1 MSGAEHLG
9 PYLLGVKEG
18 VFPLGGDS
26 LALGAF
32 ATVKRGWRV
41 CDLGTGSGCLL
52 LMLAAREGGL
62 SLTGVEREE
71 RAAQCARE
79 NLAHSGLE
87 GTVLQ
92 ADWRQVTLPAGGFD
106 LVISNPPYFQPGH
119 GGDGGGARQADC
131 SLEKLCRTAARLLRN
146 RGRFA
151 LCHRPERLAEVLD
164 VLRAHRLEPKRLA
177 FVKNR
182 AESAPWLFLVEAQKN
197 RKTGLKIEPDI
208 LIAAGAAMYGKH

>member
-41 CDLGTGSGCLL
+41 CDLGAGSGCLL

-92 ADWRQVTLPAGGFD
+92 
-106 LVISNPPYFQPGH
+106 PGH

-131 SLEKLCRTAARLLRN
+131 SLEELCRTAARLLRN

-151 LCHRPERLAEVLD
+151 LCHRPERLADLMCA
-164 VLRAHRLEPKRLA
+164 LRGSGLEPKRMRLLA
-177 FVKNR
+177 HGPEHPPSCV
-182 AESAPWLFLVEAQKN
+182 LMEAV
-197 RKTGLKIEPDI
+197 RRGRPGLRIEP
-208 LIAAGAAMYGKH
+208 

>member
-9 PYLLGVKEG
+9 PYLLEVKEG

-106 LVISNPPYFQPGH
+106 LVISNPPYFQPAVPHRGPPAEKQGAVRPVPPAGAA
-119 GGDGGGARQADC
+119 GGPDVRPAGERPGAQTDAAAGPWAGASPLLCSDGGGAPG
-131 SLEKLCRTAARLLRN
+131 AARSADRTV
-146 RGRFA
+146 RGAGAPNWSAEKFQKNFGPHAINETSHA
-151 LCHRPERLAEVLD
+151 LC
-164 VLRAHRLEPKRLA
+164 
-177 FVKNR
+177 
-182 AESAPWLFLVEAQKN
+182 S
-197 RKTGLKIEPDI
+197 
-208 LIAAGAAMYGKH
+208 

>member
-9 PYLLGVKEG
+9 PYLLEVKEG

-87 GTVLQ
+87 GMVLQ

-151 LCHRPERLAEVLD
+151 LCHRPERLADLMCA
-164 VLRAHRLEPKRLA
+164 LRGSGLEPKRMRLLA
-177 FVKNR
+177 HGPEHPPSCV
-182 AESAPWLFLVEAQKN
+182 LMEAV
-197 RKTGLKIEPDI
+197 RRGRPGLRIEP
-208 LIAAGAAMYGKH
+208 

>member
-9 PYLLGVKEG
+9 PYLLEVKEG

-79 NLAHSGLE
+79 NLVHSG
-87 GTVLQ
+87 
-92 ADWRQVTLPAGGFD
+92 PAGGFD
-106 LVISNPPYFQPGH
+106 LVISNPPYCQPGP

-131 SLEKLCRTAARLLRN
+131 SLEELCRTAARLLRN

-151 LCHRPERLAEVLD
+151 LCHRPERLADLMCA
-164 VLRAHRLEPKRLA
+164 LRGSGLEPKRMRLLA
-177 FVKNR
+177 HGPEHPPSCV
-182 AESAPWLFLVEAQKN
+182 LMEAV
-197 RKTGLKIEPDI
+197 RRGRPGLRIEP
-208 LIAAGAAMYGKH
+208 

>member
-9 PYLLGVKEG
+9 PYLLEVKEG

-52 LMLAAREGGL
+52 LMLA
-62 SLTGVEREE
+62 
-71 RAAQCARE
+71 ARE

-119 GGDGGGARQADC
+119 GGDGGEARQADC
-131 SLEKLCRTAARLLRN
+131 SLEELCRTAARLLRN

-151 LCHRPERLAEVLD
+151 LCHRPERLADLMCA
-164 VLRAHRLEPKRLA
+164 LRGSGLEPKRMRLLA
-177 FVKNR
+177 HGPEHPPSCV
-182 AESAPWLFLVEAQKN
+182 LMEAV
-197 RKTGLKIEPDI
+197 RRGRPGLRIEP
-208 LIAAGAAMYGKH
+208 

>member
-9 PYLLGVKEG
+9 PYLLEVKEG

-71 RAAQCARE
+71 RAA
-79 NLAHSGLE
+79 LE
-87 GTVLQ
+87 GTVRQ

-131 SLEKLCRTAARLLRN
+131 SLEELCRTAARLLRN

-151 LCHRPERLAEVLD
+151 LCHRPERLADLMCA
-164 VLRAHRLEPKRLA
+164 LRGSGLEPKRMRLLA
-177 FVKNR
+177 HGPEHPPSCV
-182 AESAPWLFLVEAQKN
+182 LMEAV
-197 RKTGLKIEPDI
+197 RRGRPGLRIEP
-208 LIAAGAAMYGKH
+208 

>member
-9 PYLLGVKEG
+9 PYLLEVKEG

-62 SLTGVEREE
+62 SLTGVER
-71 RAAQCARE
+71 AAQCARE
-79 NLAHSGLE
+79 NLVHSGLE

-131 SLEKLCRTAARLLRN
+131 SLEELCRTAARLLRN

-151 LCHRPERLAEVLD
+151 LCHRPERLADLMCA
-164 VLRAHRLEPKRLA
+164 LRGSGLEPKRMRLLA
-177 FVKNR
+177 HGPEHPPSCV
-182 AESAPWLFLVEAQKN
+182 LMEAV
-197 RKTGLKIEPDI
+197 RRGRPGLRIEP
-208 LIAAGAAMYGKH
+208 

>member
-9 PYLLGVKEG
+9 PYLLEVKEG

-62 SLTGVEREE
+62 SREWSG
-71 RAAQCARE
+71 RSGRPSVPGRTWPTAAWRDGPPGG
-79 NLAHSGLE
+79 LAAG
-87 GTVLQ
+87 
-92 ADWRQVTLPAGGFD
+92 DPAGRRVRPGH
-106 LVISNPPYFQPGH
+106 LQSPYFQPGH
-119 GGDGGGARQADC
+119 GGDGGEARQADC
-131 SLEKLCRTAARLLRN
+131 SLEELCRTAARLLRN

-151 LCHRPERLAEVLD
+151 LCHRPERLADLMCA
-164 VLRAHRLEPKRLA
+164 LRGSGLEPKRMRLLA
-177 FVKNR
+177 HGPEHPPSCV
-182 AESAPWLFLVEAQKN
+182 LMEAV
-197 RKTGLKIEPDI
+197 RRGRPGLRIEP
-208 LIAAGAAMYGKH
+208 

>member
-9 PYLLGVKEG
+9 PYLLEVKEG

-87 GTVLQ
+87 PK
-92 ADWRQVTLPAGGFD
+92 RM
-106 LVISNPPYFQPGH
+106 
-119 GGDGGGARQADC
+119 
-131 SLEKLCRTAARLLRN
+131 RLLAHGPEHPPSCVLMEAVR
-146 RGRFA
+146 RGR
-151 LCHRPERLAEVLD
+151 PG
-164 VLRAHRLEPKRLA
+164 LR
-177 FVKNR
+177 
-182 AESAPWLFLVEAQKN
+182 
-197 RKTGLKIEPDI
+197 IEP
-208 LIAAGAAMYGKH
+208 